1 MKLHFALEENSVL
14 VGNNHQTSN
23 VYANMKTLLDATLV
37 SFLFSYL
44 WNVSSDSLVSFKITV
59 TLS

>member
-44 WNVSSDSLVSFKITV
+44 
-59 TLS
+59 